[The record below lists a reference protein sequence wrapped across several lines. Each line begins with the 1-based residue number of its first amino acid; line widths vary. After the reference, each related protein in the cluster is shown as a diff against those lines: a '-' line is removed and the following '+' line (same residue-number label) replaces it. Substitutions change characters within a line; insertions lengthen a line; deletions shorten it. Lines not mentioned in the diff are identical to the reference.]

1 MDMNS
6 FSVPING
13 RYDTRERFSEEAVRF
28 IKGTISS
35 RTAIPS
41 SDFGSEL
48 SGEWQSISP
57 TNSPIKKFEGEIRFN
72 HVLDQRLG
80 YEWVGDIQV
89 VSTGEGDEAPCERFS
104 GQIQLVV
111 FE

>member
-1 MDMNS
+1 MKMNS

-13 RYDTRERFSEEAVRF
+13 RYNSHEGFKNRAVDLM
-28 IKGTISS
+28 KGTIAA

-41 SDFGSEL
+41 SDFGL
-48 SGEWQSISP
+48 QFSGEWQSISP
-57 TNSPIKKFEGEIRFN
+57 TNSPIKEFEGEIQFN
-72 HVLDQRLG
+72 HVLDPGLG

-89 VSTGEGDEAPCERFS
+89 VSTGEGDENPCERFA
-104 GQIQLVV
+104 GQIQLIV

>member
-1 MDMNS
+1 MDTDS
-6 FSVPING
+6 FSVHING

-28 IKGTISS
+28 IKGAISR

-41 SDFGSEL
+41 SDFGSEF

-57 TNSPIKKFEGEIRFN
+57 TESPIKEFEGEIRFD

-80 YEWVGDIQV
+80 YEWIGEIQV
-89 VSTGEGDEAPCERFS
+89 VSTGEGDETPCESFS